1 MRHLL
6 DLSLLALAICAAI
19 PSAWFFLECLLGS
32 LYRPRSRSRRTASA
46 ANTAPG
52 RVVILMPA
60 HDEQA
65 GIADT
70 VRALAPQ
77 LDAQTQLW
85 VIADNCSDETARVAA
100 ESGAHVIE
108 RHDPARR
115 GKGYALAFGIE
126 RLVDDPPDVVVIV
139 DADCEV
145 SAGGI
150 RRLAEHALAVQAPVQ
165 ADYWLAP
172 SEQPS
177 ARSVVSALAFVVK
190 NRVRPRGLAA
200 LGQPCLLT
208 GTGMAFPWQVLR
220 KAPPTRD
227 HLVEDMVMGLE
238 LAELGHAPR
247 LCPEVSVRSAL
258 PEREKAASAQRKRWE
273 HGHLATLLSHGPR
286 LVAHGLRSARLE
298 LLTLALD
305 LLVPP
310 LSLLVMLLL
319 AGTTVCAACWLLL
332 ASSALPLQLFALSL
346 CAIGVGV
353 LAGWYAYGRQLV
365 RARDL
370 LSIPLYLVWKLPL
383 YIGFFARRKQQSW
396 ERTERAP
403 TRETRETREP
413 NEPSESGKVG

>member
-1 MRHLL
+1 MFHLL

-19 PSAWFFLECLLGS
+19 PSSWFFLECLLGS
-32 LYRPRSRSRRTASA
+32 FYRPRSRPVGETSTGS
-46 ANTAPG
+46 PH

-65 GIADT
+65 GIQHT
-70 VRALAPQ
+70 VRTLSPQ
-77 LDAQTQLW
+77 LDAHTHLW
-85 VIADNCSDETARVAA
+85 VIADNCSDDTARLAA

-108 RHDPARR
+108 RHDPTQR

-126 RLVDDPPDVVVIV
+126 QLAADPPDVVVIV

-145 SAGGI
+145 STDGI

-172 SEQPS
+172 SQQPS
-177 ARSVVSALAFVVK
+177 ARSVVSALAFLIK

-208 GTGMAFPWQVLR
+208 GTGMAFPWEVLR

-227 HLVEDMVMGLE
+227 HLVEDMVMGLD

-247 LCPEVSVRSAL
+247 LCPEVSVLSAL
-258 PEREKAASAQRKRWE
+258 PERDKAASAQRKRWE

-286 LVAHGLRSARLE
+286 LVARGLRSARLD

-310 LSLLVMLLL
+310 LSLLVLLLL
-319 AGTTVCAACWLLL
+319 AGTALCAACWLIFTTSL
-332 ASSALPLQLFALSL
+332 LPLQIFALSL
-346 CAIGVGV
+346 AAIGVGV
-353 LAGWYAYGRQLV
+353 LLGWYAYGRQLV

-370 LSIPLYLVWKLPL
+370 LSVPLYLVWKLPL
-383 YIGFFARRKQQSW
+383 YIGFFARKKQSSW
-396 ERTERAP
+396 ERTERSDP
-403 TRETRETREP
+403 QEP
-413 NEPSESGKVG
+413 RESGKLG